1 MPQVEAISQRLDA
14 ESYAFGTASPNGHAA
29 RTRIA
34 HDDQVMTQFDLEQYV
49 QWLFSAVAQFD
60 GANYSLQSTT
70 QGFLSS
76 ADNANTPIP
85 NQTSPERSRGAH
97 SQASPERE
105 PIKHTLIGS
114 PKAVNSTIRVLHQ
127 LKYAEISDW
136 SPLVP
141 TGRTGEVMSI
151 LIRSILVQ

>member
-1 MPQVEAISQRLDA
+1 MITQMQALFFDEQAIA
-14 ESYAFGTASPNGHAA
+14 
-29 RTRIA
+29 
-34 HDDQVMTQFDLEQYV
+34 QFKLEQYV
-49 QWLFSAVAQFD
+49 QALLSAVAPED
-60 GANYSLQSTT
+60 GANYSLQSIT

-85 NQTSPERSRGAH
+85 NQTH

-114 PKAVNSTIRVLHQ
+114 PKAVTSTIRVLHQ
-127 LKYAEISDW
+127 LRYAEISDW

-141 TGRTGEVMSI
+141 TGKTGEVMSI

>member
-1 MPQVEAISQRLDA
+1 
-14 ESYAFGTASPNGHAA
+14 
-29 RTRIA
+29 
-34 HDDQVMTQFDLEQYV
+34 V
-49 QWLFSAVAQFD
+49 QWQASAVAQFD

-76 ADNANTPIP
+76 DDNPNTPIP
-85 NQTSPERSRGAH
+85 NQTSP
-97 SQASPERE
+97 QASPERQ
-105 PIKHTLIGS
+105 PIRHTLIGS

-141 TGRTGEVMSI
+141 TGNIGEVMSI

>member
-1 MPQVEAISQRLDA
+1 MTQVEAI
-14 ESYAFGTASPNGHAA
+14 
-29 RTRIA
+29 A
-34 HDDQVMTQFDLEQYV
+34 HDEQVITQLDLEQYV
-49 QWLFSAVAQFD
+49 QWQASAVAQFD
-60 GANYSLQSTT
+60 GANYSLQSIT

-76 ADNANTPIP
+76 GDNANTPVL
-85 NQTSPERSRGAH
+85 NQTNVSASLNVSPERSRGAN

-105 PIKHTLIGS
+105 AIKHTLIGS

-127 LKYAEISDW
+127 LKYASISDW

-141 TGRTGEVMSI
+141 TGNIGEVMSI

>member
-1 MPQVEAISQRLDA
+1 MTQLQALGYDE
-14 ESYAFGTASPNGHAA
+14 
-29 RTRIA
+29 
-34 HDDQVMTQFDLEQYV
+34 QVMTQLDLEQYV
-49 QWLFSAVAQFD
+49 QCQASAVAQFD
-60 GANYSLQSTT
+60 GANYSLQSIT

-85 NQTSPERSRGAH
+85 NQTSPERSRGAN

-127 LKYAEISDW
+127 LKYASISDW

-141 TGRTGEVMSI
+141 TGNTGEVMSI

>member
-1 MPQVEAISQRLDA
+1 MPQVQA
-14 ESYAFGTASPNGHAA
+14 
-29 RTRIA
+29 IA
-34 HDDQVMTQFDLEQYV
+34 HDEQVITQFDLEQYV
-49 QWLFSAVAQFD
+49 QWQASAVAQFD

-70 QGFLSS
+70 QAFLSS
-76 ADNANTPIP
+76 ADNANTPIL
-85 NQTSPERSRGAH
+85 NQTH
-97 SQASPERE
+97 FQASPERE

-127 LKYAEISDW
+127 LKYASISDW

>member
-1 MPQVEAISQRLDA
+1 M
-14 ESYAFGTASPNGHAA
+14 
-29 RTRIA
+29 
-34 HDDQVMTQFDLEQYV
+34 MTQMQALFFDEQAIAQFKLEQYV
-49 QWLFSAVAQFD
+49 QGQALAVAPKD
-60 GANYSLQSTT
+60 GANYSLQSMT

-76 ADNANTPIP
+76 ADNPNTPIP
-85 NQTSPERSRGAH
+85 NQTN

-105 PIKHTLIGS
+105 PIRHTLIGS

-127 LKYAEISDW
+127 LRYAEISDW

-141 TGRTGEVMSI
+141 TGNTGEVMSI

>member
-1 MPQVEAISQRLDA
+1 M
-14 ESYAFGTASPNGHAA
+14 
-29 RTRIA
+29 
-34 HDDQVMTQFDLEQYV
+34 
-49 QWLFSAVAQFD
+49 
-60 GANYSLQSTT
+60 T

-76 ADNANTPIP
+76 ADNPNTPIP
-85 NQTSPERSRGAH
+85 NQTN

-105 PIKHTLIGS
+105 PIRHTLVGS
-114 PKAVNSTIRVLHQ
+114 PKAVKSTIRVLHQ
-127 LKYAEISDW
+127 LKYASIGDW

>member
-1 MPQVEAISQRLDA
+1 
-14 ESYAFGTASPNGHAA
+14 
-29 RTRIA
+29 
-34 HDDQVMTQFDLEQYV
+34 MTQVQAIGSDEQAIAQLELEQHV
-49 QWLFSAVAQFD
+49 QGEASAVVQFD
-60 GANYSLQSTT
+60 GANYSLQSIT

-85 NQTSPERSRGAH
+85 NQTN

-105 PIKHTLIGS
+105 LIKHTLVGS
-114 PKAVNSTIRVLHQ
+114 PKAVKSTIHVLHQ
-127 LKYAEISDW
+127 LKYASIGDW

>member
-1 MPQVEAISQRLDA
+1 
-14 ESYAFGTASPNGHAA
+14 
-29 RTRIA
+29 
-34 HDDQVMTQFDLEQYV
+34 MTQLQALGYDEQVITQLDLEQYV
-49 QWLFSAVAQFD
+49 QWLKSAVAQFD

-76 ADNANTPIP
+76 GDNASTPIP
-85 NQTSPERSRGAH
+85 NQTS

-105 PIKHTLIGS
+105 LIKHTLIGS

-127 LKYAEISDW
+127 LKYASISDW

-141 TGRTGEVMSI
+141 TGNIGEVMSI

>member
-1 MPQVEAISQRLDA
+1 MPQVQA
-14 ESYAFGTASPNGHAA
+14 
-29 RTRIA
+29 IA
-34 HDDQVMTQFDLEQYV
+34 HDEQVITQLDLEQYV
-49 QWLFSAVAQFD
+49 QCQASAVAQFD
-60 GANYSLQSTT
+60 GANYSLQSIT

-76 ADNANTPIP
+76 ADNANTPVL
-85 NQTSPERSRGAH
+85 NQTY

-105 PIKHTLIGS
+105 AIKHTLIGS
-114 PKAVNSTIRVLHQ
+114 PKAVNSTIRLLHQ
-127 LKYAEISDW
+127 LKYASISDW

>member
-1 MPQVEAISQRLDA
+1 M
-14 ESYAFGTASPNGHAA
+14 
-29 RTRIA
+29 
-34 HDDQVMTQFDLEQYV
+34 
-49 QWLFSAVAQFD
+49 
-60 GANYSLQSTT
+60 T

-76 ADNANTPIP
+76 GDNANTPVL
-85 NQTSPERSRGAH
+85 NQTH

-127 LKYAEISDW
+127 LKYASISDW

>member
-1 MPQVEAISQRLDA
+1 MAQLIGYDEQAIAQL
-14 ESYAFGTASPNGHAA
+14 
-29 RTRIA
+29 
-34 HDDQVMTQFDLEQYV
+34 DLEQYV
-49 QWLFSAVAQFD
+49 QWQASAVAQFD

-70 QGFLSS
+70 QGFLSTG
-76 ADNANTPIP
+76 DNANTPIS
-85 NQTSPERSRGAH
+85 NQTS
-97 SQASPERE
+97 SQASPERH
-105 PIKHTLIGS
+105 PIRHTLIGS

-141 TGRTGEVMSI
+141 TGNTGEVMSI

>member
-1 MPQVEAISQRLDA
+1 MAQLQAIGYDEQVI
-14 ESYAFGTASPNGHAA
+14 
-29 RTRIA
+29 
-34 HDDQVMTQFDLEQYV
+34 TQLDLEQYV
-49 QWLFSAVAQFD
+49 QWQASAVAQFD
-60 GANYSLQSTT
+60 GASYSLQSTT

-76 ADNANTPIP
+76 GDNANTPIP
-85 NQTSPERSRGAH
+85 NQTS
-97 SQASPERE
+97 SQASPERQ

-127 LKYAEISDW
+127 LKYASISDW

-141 TGRTGEVMSI
+141 TGNIGEVMSI

>member
-1 MPQVEAISQRLDA
+1 MMTQVQ
-14 ESYAFGTASPNGHAA
+14 AFGY
-29 RTRIA
+29 
-34 HDDQVMTQFDLEQYV
+34 DEQVITQLELEQYV
-49 QWLFSAVAQFD
+49 QALKSAVAPKY
-60 GANYSLQSTT
+60 GANYSLQSIT

-76 ADNANTPIP
+76 ADNPNTPIP
-85 NQTSPERSRGAH
+85 NQTN

-105 PIKHTLIGS
+105 PIRHTLVGS
-114 PKAVNSTIRVLHQ
+114 PKAVKSTIRVLHQ
-127 LKYAEISDW
+127 LKYASIGDW

>member
-1 MPQVEAISQRLDA
+1 MPQVQAIGYD
-14 ESYAFGTASPNGHAA
+14 E
-29 RTRIA
+29 
-34 HDDQVMTQFDLEQYV
+34 QVITQLDLEQYV
-49 QWLFSAVAQFD
+49 QEQASAVAQFD
-60 GANYSLQSTT
+60 GANYSLQSIT

-76 ADNANTPIP
+76 GDNANTPIP
-85 NQTSPERSRGAH
+85 NQTY

-141 TGRTGEVMSI
+141 TGNIGEVMSI

>member
-1 MPQVEAISQRLDA
+1 MAQLQAIGYDEQVI
-14 ESYAFGTASPNGHAA
+14 
-29 RTRIA
+29 
-34 HDDQVMTQFDLEQYV
+34 TQLDLEQYV
-49 QWLFSAVAQFD
+49 QWQASAVAQFD

-76 ADNANTPIP
+76 GDNPNTPIP
-85 NQTSPERSRGAH
+85 NQTH

-141 TGRTGEVMSI
+141 TGNIGEVMSI